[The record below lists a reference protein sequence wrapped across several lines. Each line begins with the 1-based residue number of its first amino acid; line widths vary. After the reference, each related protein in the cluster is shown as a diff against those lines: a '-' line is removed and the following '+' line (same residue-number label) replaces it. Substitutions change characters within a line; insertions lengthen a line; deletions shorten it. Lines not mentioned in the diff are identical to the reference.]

1 MSPWYSWN
9 IAESGVK
16 HHISINHLTIV
27 MSVFFT
33 FFLLLPLYLHTF
45 PIVALKI
52 GKYTLNFVLIVYLF
66 PKLIRLINWNDPV
79 HVFGNYN
86 KSLFPFF
93 QFSRYKSELQQRKE
107 ENTSVGTVL
116 DTTDTA
122 RSVSFL
128 DPHSCLFHSLT
139 HTS

>member
-1 MSPWYSWN
+1 
-9 IAESGVK
+9 
-16 HHISINHLTIV
+16 
-27 MSVFFT
+27 
-33 FFLLLPLYLHTF
+33 
-45 PIVALKI
+45 
-52 GKYTLNFVLIVYLF
+52 
-66 PKLIRLINWNDPV
+66 V

-128 DPHSCLFHSLT
+128 DPHIVIDSGVLL
-139 HTS
+139 

>member
-1 MSPWYSWN
+1 M
-9 IAESGVK
+9 
-16 HHISINHLTIV
+16 
-27 MSVFFT
+27 
-33 FFLLLPLYLHTF
+33 
-45 PIVALKI
+45 
-52 GKYTLNFVLIVYLF
+52 
-66 PKLIRLINWNDPV
+66 

-128 DPHSCLFHSLT
+128 DPHIVIDSEGRLRTKLYDKSDDFNFPRCELSIYM
-139 HTS
+139 

>member
-1 MSPWYSWN
+1 M
-9 IAESGVK
+9 G
-16 HHISINHLTIV
+16 
-27 MSVFFT
+27 
-33 FFLLLPLYLHTF
+33 
-45 PIVALKI
+45 
-52 GKYTLNFVLIVYLF
+52 
-66 PKLIRLINWNDPV
+66 
-79 HVFGNYN
+79 GNYN

-128 DPHSCLFHSLT
+128 DPHIVIDSEGRLRTKHYDKSDDFNFPHCVAVLIYILKTEKREKGIYYNFQKHAPGRFNLAVESI
-139 HTS
+139 